1 MREGGERTRQDT
13 VGGSVRVDG
22 QRLHWTGR
30 GDCAIFREGERG
42 RNCVVGEGGVR
53 YSGGVKKEFWNKMA
67 ERLDRM
73 DADSVQ
79 AQFVRL
85 AGERGRMERIFDALR
100 EGVLVL
106 DGEGRVVFANRS
118 AGTLL
123 DTEAGALRGRIL
135 KGRVA
140 GVDWDEVLS
149 GGAEEGGSRE
159 LEVGFP
165 KPRWLSVYL
174 SPLDGEGMTLI
185 LRDATQERER
195 TSEAVESERLNAVL
209 MLAAEVAHEIGNP
222 LNSLGIH
229 LQLMQRK
236 VRQLEGAEG
245 LERSLEVAR
254 GEIGRLDQI
263 LKQFLN
269 AVRPSAPQMGKHAL
283 KELAEETLEAL
294 GAEIA
299 DRGIR
304 VESEEGEGAPAAWV
318 DGGQVRQALYNVM
331 RNAIQAMPEG
341 GVLRVGY
348 AWGERWVGV
357 WVEDTGSGIPA
368 ERLGELFEP
377 FKTTKS
383 GGHGLG
389 LMIVQ
394 RIVRDHGGTV
404 TVDRLR
410 GGTRIQ
416 LNFRR
421 EDDRVRLL
429 PEGGGA

>member
-1 MREGGERTRQDT
+1 M
-13 VGGSVRVDG
+13 
-22 QRLHWTGR
+22 
-30 GDCAIFREGERG
+30 
-42 RNCVVGEGGVR
+42 R

-123 DTEAGALRGRIL
+123 DTEAVALRGKVL

-140 GVDWDEVLS
+140 GVDWDEVLA
-149 GGAEEGGSRE
+149 GGTEEGGSRE

-174 SPLDGEGMTLI
+174 APLDGEGLALI
-185 LRDATQERER
+185 LRDTTQERER

-245 LERSLEVAR
+245 LEKPLEVAR
-254 GEIGRLDQI
+254 GEISRLDQI
-263 LKQFLN
+263 LKQFLK

-283 KELAEETLEAL
+283 KELAEETLESL

-304 VESEEGEGAPAAWV
+304 VETEEGEGAPAAWV

-357 WVEDTGSGIPA
+357 WVEDTGSGIPV